1 MDLYSAAKYNL
12 PVVEDCAQ
20 AHGATY
26 KGRVV
31 GSIGTIA
38 GISTMSGKH
47 HATGA
52 QVHQRAGRFLAAF
65 PDHTPDRLPR
75 RLPLAICCML
85 LPLAICCML
94 LPLAICCMLLP
105 LAICCMLPPS
115 AFDPHAAM
123 GRGSGERSPRVRA
136 GRTPLFVG

>member
-94 LPLAICCMLLP
+94 
-105 LAICCMLPPS
+105 PPS